1 MDFQKDDRIDYLAD
15 YRDDMNKLLRYLPWM
30 EEHRSA
36 QVVSTYDG
44 SETQKQS
51 FSFPVYDSTLLSF
64 VREAEKTKL
73 MTKNYPYGYTRNG
86 IRTTEQEIQFIRSAR
101 AKNGSYQGRCLAA
114 GSSRWNF
121 CRDSYE
127 IYGITETR
135 CLGLEIQTILIRG
148 EP

>member
-101 AKNGSYQGRCLAA
+101 AKNIEDLKCILSKHVLMGRTKGGVWPQAVA
-114 GSSRWNF
+114 DGIF
-121 CRDSYE
+121 AE
-127 IYGITETR
+127 ILTKFTELLR
-135 CLGLEIQTILIRG
+135 LGV
-148 EP
+148 